1 MSEPIGISLL
11 GAGTV
16 ASGAIQ
22 LLREGRENLL
32 NRTSLAFDLRHVGV
46 RDLSKLRKLP
56 VDTPLSTDLHRAIDD
71 PKVSIVVEL
80 IGGTTTADAL
90 VRRALEAGKHVVTA
104 NKSLLAAKGPELFAL
119 AKKRGVCIAF
129 EASCGGGIPLID
141 SLTRGLLANRI
152 DALTGIV
159 NGTCNAIL
167 TRMTQNGW
175 AYPTALKEAQ
185 ELGFAEA
192 DPAMDVSGRDAAQKL
207 AILASLA
214 FGVAVRESDIYVEG
228 IDQLAAPEI
237 QFAAELGYVIKLLAI
252 GQRAGDKIVLRVH
265 PTFVHKDDVLA
276 DVSGGFNAVSVYGHA
291 VGHTLFFGRGAGAS
305 PTASAVIADLI
316 DVALG
321 SYPARFAKLNI
332 FPDSLPPAAVQPI
345 EQLVCRHYV
354 RLMVRDVPGTIARIS
369 EVFGRHAIS
378 LSAIL
383 QREDS
388 SGNVVPL
395 VVTTHHAAEGAMR
408 AALKEIDMLDCAAPP
423 SVRLRIIDAPKEFA
437 NHSL

>member
-16 ASGAIQ
+16 GGGVIQ
-22 LLREGRENLL
+22 ILREGREALAR
-32 NRTSLAFDLRHVGV
+32 RTSVAFDLRHVGV

-56 VDTPLSTDLHRAIDD
+56 VDVPLTTDMNACIDD
-71 PKVSIVVEL
+71 PRVSIVVEL
-80 IGGTTTADAL
+80 LGGTTVADTL

-119 AKKRGVCIAF
+119 AKKNNVSIAF
-129 EASCGGGIPLID
+129 EASCGGGVPIID
-141 SLTRGLLANRI
+141 SLTRGLLANRV
-152 DALTGIV
+152 DALVGIV

-175 AYPTALKEAQ
+175 DYPTALKEAQ

-214 FGVAVRESDIYVEG
+214 FGVRVRESDVFIEG
-228 IDQLAAPEI
+228 IDTIAAAEI
-237 QFAAELGYVIKLLAI
+237 NFAAELGYVIKLLAI
-252 GQRAGDKIVLRVH
+252 GERVGGDRIALRVH
-265 PTFVHKDDVLA
+265 PTFVSKENVLA

-291 VGHTLFFGRGAGAS
+291 VGHTLFYGRGAGSS
-305 PTASAVIADLI
+305 PTASAVVADLI

-332 FPDSLPPAAVQPI
+332 FPDALAAAAILPMEDV
-345 EQLVCRHYV
+345 LCRHYV
-354 RLMVRDVPGTIARIS
+354 RLTVRDVPGTIARIS

-395 VVTTHHAAEGAMR
+395 FVTTHRAAEGAMR
-408 AALKEIDMLDCAAPP
+408 AAMKEIDSLDCVTPP
-423 SVRLRIIDAPKEFA
+423 GVRLRIIDSPKEFA
-437 NHSL
+437 TM